1 MSPLLVYPD
10 PPPPELAQSLDL
22 AGFSW
27 KAVAN
32 SLIAD
37 EQSLDHEWSGA
48 VIVADENPNDAF
60 AFARSLRKKSKPQ
73 QGILLLLNATQLG
86 QLELRDELFD
96 DFILTPFRH
105 QELEARL
112 KHLFW
117 SQGVDSRGEILTHGD
132 LVLNLEVCQRR
143 RQHTEDDE
151 GGTDDG
157 VREALDKGDPVPRGG
172 VAPLLLLLHPS
183 TPAALAPS
191 GPPEAGL
198 PSPRSLWLA
207 PRAPERWRSI
217 SVSSSS
223 NSSS

>member
-37 EQSLDHEWSGA
+37 EQSLDHKWSGA

-117 SQGVDSRGEILTHGD
+117 SQGVDSRGEVLSHGD
-132 LVLNLEVCQRR
+132 LLLIVQTNKEEVNVRR
-143 RQHTEDDE
+143 IHLSI
-151 GGTDDG
+151 
-157 VREALDKGDPVPRGG
+157 LDYD
-172 VAPLLLLLHPS
+172 
-183 TPAALAPS
+183 
-191 GPPEAGL
+191 
-198 PSPRSLWLA
+198 
-207 PRAPERWRSI
+207 
-217 SVSSSS
+217 
-223 NSSS
+223 